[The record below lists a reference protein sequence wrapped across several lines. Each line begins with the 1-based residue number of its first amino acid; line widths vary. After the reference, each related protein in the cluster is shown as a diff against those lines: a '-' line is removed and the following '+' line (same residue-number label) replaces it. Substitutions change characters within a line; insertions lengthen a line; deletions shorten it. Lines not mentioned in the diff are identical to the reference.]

1 MELSLPTVDN
11 PLVAVWSRRPP
22 NEMRPP
28 TTPSECGRRRAQ
40 LVHLM
45 LTGIAMAAAA
55 DSLQAQHLRQ
65 CLSEERVELAA
76 KLAKH
81 AKILTEYDI
90 AGDAQHQPSPRTHSL
105 A

>member
-1 MELSLPTVDN
+1 
-11 PLVAVWSRRPP
+11 
-22 NEMRPP
+22 
-28 TTPSECGRRRAQ
+28 
-40 LVHLM
+40 
-45 LTGIAMAAAA
+45 MAAAA
-55 DSLQAQHLRQ
+55 DSLQPQHLRQ